1 MRLVLFICL
10 FVSNTSSHSVFQ
22 SGLHFIMRPKLA
34 SNSRQSSCLSL
45 SAAGMSGVRSHAPP
59 RLFSFNK
66 NFFCP
71 SVGAGSQPDSFPSH
85 LGRGPRSVSLSPS
98 RWGRCRDARGGSR
111 KGVSLTP
118 RRPPAAPAF
127 CADRGVRWGRR
138 PRQARPGRPSSAQ
151 PAGSCPAAGAP
162 HPCSSKRRI
171 SGWGA
176 GSAAGSGRGR
186 GPERIPRAR
195 ACWSDPNRTG
205 SGDTCLGVRGGL
217 QPGGKARAWGVTAG
231 LGRSRAAGRS
241 PRPGSCLLMSPKPA
255 PR

>member
-85 LGRGPRSVSLSPS
+85 LGRGPRSVSRSPS

-217 QPGGKARAWGVTAG
+217 AARRQGPS
-231 LGRSRAAGRS
+231 LGRHC
-241 PRPGSCLLMSPKPA
+241 RPGTLTGSGALPQAWIVPLDEP
-255 PR
+255 